1 MIAAIKY
8 IQSKLA
14 SNKTI
19 NVNFIRRK
27 AFYDK
32 RFLVSLQAS
41 ISKDFSNGNKRTFL
55 PNTYQDLCMTYRMSV
70 KSSKMRGDTHRLIIC
85 ELFKHLK

>member
-19 NVNFIRRK
+19 NVNFTRRK
-27 AFYDK
+27 VFYDK
-32 RFLVSLQAS
+32 RFLVGLQA
-41 ISKDFSNGNKRTFL
+41 
-55 PNTYQDLCMTYRMSV
+55 
-70 KSSKMRGDTHRLIIC
+70 
-85 ELFKHLK
+85 